1 MREQLLNGE
10 RFSTRKGA
18 QSPTERGRIHDH
30 TVRAAQQS
38 RGPATRSRNH
48 PACELRTNM
57 VGGTKNFR
65 LVIPRPEL
73 GMVP

>member
-38 RGPATRSRNH
+38 RGPATRSRNQSSLRAEDEHGRWYKKLPAGH
-48 PACELRTNM
+48 P
-57 VGGTKNFR
+57 
-65 LVIPRPEL
+65 
-73 GMVP
+73 